1 MTELEIP
8 PDATEDR
15 ATALVTEHVA
25 VGDVV
30 EVWEADR
37 TDASDPDRTGEV
49 TGLEP
54 GYLELDGKSLGEGSV
69 RYTEIHSLIKL
80 KDE

>member
-49 TGLEP
+49 TGLER
-54 GYLELDGKSLGEGSV
+54 GISNSMGS
-69 RYTEIHSLIKL
+69 HSARAVSGTPRFTLSSN
-80 KDE
+80 